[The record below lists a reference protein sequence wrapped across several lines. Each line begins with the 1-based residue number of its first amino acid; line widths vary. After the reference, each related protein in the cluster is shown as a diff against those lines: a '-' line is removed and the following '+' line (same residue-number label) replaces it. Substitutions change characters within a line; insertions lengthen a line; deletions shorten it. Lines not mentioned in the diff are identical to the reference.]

1 MANVFKTGKMMSDVV
16 DSALT
21 NGKGTVAIMDGAIVA
36 LGDLAEDSAYSN
48 QLEYDVYKM
57 AAPSAPTDE
66 IALVDYAG
74 IQEGTIAGNQYKVG
88 IKLYN
93 LTVPAGTITRIRR
106 PYLHDKFWLGESN
119 FDTKPTVGKYATAA
133 ASAFTHKAVDSLPES
148 GYAVKIL
155 AEEDL
160 TVGMRSEGKI
170 YLVEVVKL

>member
-21 NGKGTVAIMDGAIVA
+21 NGKGEVAIMDGAIVA
-36 LGDLAEDSAYSN
+36 LGNLAVDSAYSD
-48 QLEYDVYKM
+48 QYEYDVYTM
-57 AAPSAPTDE
+57 AAPAAATDE

-74 IQEGTIAGNQYKVG
+74 IQEGTIGGNQYKVG
-88 IKLYN
+88 IKLHN
-93 LTVPAGTITRIRR
+93 LSVPAGTISRVRR
-106 PYLHDKFWLGESN
+106 PYLHDKFWLGASN
-119 FDTKPTVGKYATAA
+119 FDAKPTVGQYATAEA
-133 ASAFTHKAVDSLPES
+133 AKFTHKSAASLPQS

-170 YLVEVVKL
+170 YLVEVVQL